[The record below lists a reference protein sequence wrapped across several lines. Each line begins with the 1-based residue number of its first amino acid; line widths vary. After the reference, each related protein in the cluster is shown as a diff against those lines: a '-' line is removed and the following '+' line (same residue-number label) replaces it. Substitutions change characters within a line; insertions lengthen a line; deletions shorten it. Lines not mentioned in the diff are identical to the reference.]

1 MSPEH
6 NGHRPEQHRAAPPSA
21 AGRQVLDELHAA
33 NGPLDAAAV
42 AERLGVHVTTARF
55 HLDRLADAGL
65 ARRRTGSEPRR
76 GRPRILY
83 TPAGPE
89 RDEESRE
96 QLIHVLASALAAE
109 DTAGTESVAAGRRW
123 ADSFDPLGEADPATG
138 LVDVLD
144 RLGFDPDPHEQQIR
158 LRACPFRDAAREHP
172 QVVCAVHRGLIEQL
186 LEPSGTRAQLVPF
199 AEPDLCLVTLEP
211 AGAAAPR

>member
-1 MSPEH
+1 MSPEQ
-6 NGHRPEQHRAAPPSA
+6 NEHRPERHRPASPSA

-33 NGPLDAAAV
+33 NAPLDAAAV

-65 ARRRTGSEPRR
+65 ARRSTGSEPRR

-89 RDEESRE
+89 RDEDSRE
-96 QLIHVLASALAAE
+96 QLIHVLAAALAAD
-109 DTAGTESVAAGRRW
+109 DTAGTESVDAGRRW
-123 ADSFDPLGEADPATG
+123 ADSFDPLGEADPTAG
-138 LVDVLD
+138 LVGVLD
-144 RLGFDPDPHEQQIR
+144 RLGFDPDPLEQQIR

-186 LEPSGTRAQLVPF
+186 LETSGTRARLVPF

-211 AGAAAPR
+211 AAAASR

>member
-1 MSPEH
+1 MSPEQ
-6 NGHRPEQHRAAPPSA
+6 NEHRPEQHRAASPSA

-33 NGPLDAAAV
+33 NAPLDAAAV

-83 TPAGPE
+83 TPTGPE

-96 QLIHVLASALAAE
+96 QLIHVLAGALAAE
-109 DTAGTESVAAGRRW
+109 DTAGTESVDAGRRW
-123 ADSFDPLGEADPATG
+123 ADSFEPFTDADPASG
-138 LVDVLD
+138 VVGVLD
-144 RLGFDPDPHEQQIR
+144 RLGFDPDIHERQIR

-186 LEPSGTRAQLVPF
+186 LEPTGTRARLVPF

>member
-6 NGHRPEQHRAAPPSA
+6 NGHRPEQHRAASPSA

-33 NGPLDAAAV
+33 NAPLDAAAV

-83 TPAGPE
+83 TPIGPE

-96 QLIHVLASALAAE
+96 QLIHVLASALPE
-109 DTAGTESVAAGRRW
+109 QGSCGLLQPYRLPLLRRKRRVG
-123 ADSFDPLGEADPATG
+123 FFCI
-138 LVDVLD
+138 D
-144 RLGFDPDPHEQQIR
+144 RIDRGH
-158 LRACPFRDAAREHP
+158 AC
-172 QVVCAVHRGLIEQL
+172 L
-186 LEPSGTRAQLVPF
+186 
-199 AEPDLCLVTLEP
+199 
-211 AGAAAPR
+211 

>member
-1 MSPEH
+1 MSPEQ
-6 NGHRPEQHRAAPPSA
+6 NEHRPEQHRAASPSA

-33 NGPLDAAAV
+33 NAPLDAAAV

-65 ARRRTGSEPRR
+65 AHRRTGSEPRR

-96 QLIHVLASALAAE
+96 QLIHVLASALAAD
-109 DTAGTESVAAGRRW
+109 DTASTESVDAGRRW
-123 ADSFDPLGEADPATG
+123 ADSFDPLTDTDPAAG

-186 LEPSGTRAQLVPF
+186 LEPSGTRSRLVPF

-211 AGAAAPR
+211 ALAASR